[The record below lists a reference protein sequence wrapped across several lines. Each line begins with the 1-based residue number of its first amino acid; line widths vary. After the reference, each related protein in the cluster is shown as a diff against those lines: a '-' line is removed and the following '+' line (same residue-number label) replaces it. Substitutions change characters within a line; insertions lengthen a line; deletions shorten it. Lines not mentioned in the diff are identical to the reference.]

1 MNRKMYWWL
10 GALVVLLI
18 ASVVYMIPVQ
28 QTQILLL
35 KSELLLADNTSKV
48 PDELNYMRE
57 MIFSILIFLLQLG
70 YMGGLL
76 FLAIRTKSKG
86 ITLFFLIEAIGKL
99 ASIITGVLTVYLVSK
114 SLSYPSVM
122 KIVNYTQGITFA
134 ALYLLGIYIL
144 YKEYKAGKL
153 IPRQASKV

>member
-1 MNRKMYWWL
+1 MNRKMYWGL
-10 GALVVLLI
+10 GVLVVLLI
-18 ASVVYMIPVQ
+18 AGVVYMIPVQ
-28 QTQILLL
+28 QAQIVLL
-35 KSELLLADNTSKV
+35 KSELRLAENTSEAPAK
-48 PDELNYMRE
+48 LNYTRT
-57 MIFSILIFLLQLG
+57 IIHAVLLFLLQLG

-99 ASIITGVLTVYLVSK
+99 ARIITGVLTVYLVSK

-122 KIVNYTQGITFA
+122 EIVNFAQSITFS

-153 IPRQASKV
+153 IPHQANKV